1 MEIFP
6 QLFVISP
13 PTVFLRSLAQEAIL
27 ICFITAAFFHKSN
40 SSALFCS
47 FAAISSR
54 DASLANNFFS
64 ACLHVGEDSTPGGWG
79 IPLSR
84 GRKIKRVYLQSYNPG
99 LLGWGFLRLLLR
111 LQLGSLNIGV
121 LSSSLEKDERFILG
135 HVCIYSWKRHTL
147 CDAVLGY
154 AMNSWLNTSKGI
166 VWNIVDLERLI
177 FQNVNI
183 LHSLSV
189 RYGL

>member
-40 SSALFCS
+40 NSALFCS

-54 DASLANNFFS
+54 DASLANSFFR
-64 ACLHVGEDSTPGGWG
+64 ACLHVGED
-79 IPLSR
+79 PLSR
-84 GRKIKRVYLQSYNPG
+84 GRKIKRIYLRSYNPE
-99 LLGWGFLRLLLR
+99 LLGWGFLRVLLR

-121 LSSSLEKDERFILG
+121 LSLSLEKDERFILG

-154 AMNSWLNTSKGI
+154 ARNRWLNTSKGI
-166 VWNIVDLERLI
+166 VWNIVDLQRLI